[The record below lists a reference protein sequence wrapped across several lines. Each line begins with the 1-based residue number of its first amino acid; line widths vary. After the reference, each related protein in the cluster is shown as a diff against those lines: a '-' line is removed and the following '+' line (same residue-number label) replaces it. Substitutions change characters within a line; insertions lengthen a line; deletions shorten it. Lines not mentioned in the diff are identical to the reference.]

1 MVGIGTTTVTPG
13 FKEWKDDLPKE
24 PTGDVKKR
32 YVVSCISPSDWTDI
46 HTLLLKDGTLDDNIP
61 SDIVECSD
69 NKLHSGTRGTY
80 KLTESEA
87 SDLRKHPKVRCV
99 DIDAAYYAGTYAID
113 PALMMDSAVQTERYA
128 TTVKNLRGSQ
138 NISSFLPTTPTS
150 ADKNRA
156 GYQLLRCKQKDNA
169 WGNNVTQI
177 INDKLASYGDGS
189 DVDCIVADQAMWFGH
204 IEFQNNLG
212 GPVEYNAQNV
222 LVKKGISSTSGTCD
236 VLDLVLDAPY
246 YIDPDYFNANP
257 GARLTTRWDG
267 TTVPL
272 ESVAIGWWMDASKR
286 SAEFASAGTTG
297 TISSYSRARCNGDN
311 TANHSAGS
319 TQYHGTPCASQ
330 VYGRQYGFAYNANK
344 WFINSYGWY
353 GTGMEIYFDIV
364 KIFHQTKPVNAS
376 YGTKDP
382 TITSNSMGYRKDLPI
397 SANYYYR
404 VGLSGHIEVSYSA
417 DVTTSDY
424 TYTSYL
430 GASNEPRWS
439 EQTAANSYSESISY
453 ATASTTGPGGASLN
467 NIFDNDASTFV
478 NMGSGHADISY
489 LWLTHAM
496 LTDVVKI
503 TIGYDGH
510 GWVGYNGVGQDSANC
525 IRVDNGQAYGANGV
539 TGSPTEIIL
548 YDGTSTNTPI
558 YSGQLTNLNFIEYPN
573 VNGTGGSNR
582 GAGSRCHVY
591 YIKVQRSTDN
601 VLTEITY
608 SSTLSYELSGTD
620 KAGSISGFN
629 PTITMNSYDTITFNV
644 NSPGHPFW
652 IKNQA
657 GTGIGNAASNVTNN
671 GTDNGTVTF
680 KPVVGATY
688 YYQCELH
695 SSMVGSINVGNSV
708 AAGVSYDSTST
719 PAFMDNFS
727 QGAIRFEYADN
738 ALTIAGDEMIDA
750 GVIFVCSSGN
760 TNQKLVKYDHPDYN
774 NYYSTVSPDSGY
786 DVNWSTYAGYQAYNS
801 INRQGFP
808 GQIGKQVDAI
818 SGITTYRTIPVGAM
832 DPALQSTS
840 GTGQERKVFYSNMGN
855 LVPYYA
861 PAADTLA
868 ATDAN
873 NSPRYNRY
881 DAYYTLNST
890 QSLESEDCSF
900 GGTSSAC
907 PVSCGV
913 IATKLQYNRGWT
925 VEDVLNWVTVGV
937 GTQSESAFYN
947 GPEASSANS
956 SDWADNKSIQG
967 GNPIVIWD
975 APTGN
980 EDIDGDDKIAVRLKN
995 ASGLKMTGINFINT

>member
-32 YVVSCISPSDWTDI
+32 YVVSCNSPTDWTDI
-46 HTLLLKDGTLDDNIP
+46 HTLLLKDGTLEDNIP

-99 DIDAAYYAGTYAID
+99 DIDSSYYAGTYAID
-113 PALMMDSAVQTERYA
+113 PALLMDSAVQVERYA
-128 TTVKNLRGSQ
+128 STVKNIRGNQ
-138 NISSFLPTTPTS
+138 NVGTFLPTTPTS

-169 WGNNVTQI
+169 WGNNVSQVL
-177 INDKLASYGDGS
+177 NDKLASYGDGS

-212 GPVEYNAQNV
+212 GPVQYNAQNV

-246 YIDPDYFNANP
+246 YIDPDYFNADP
-257 GARLTTRWDG
+257 AARLTTRWDG

-272 ESVAIGWWMDASKR
+272 ESVAIGWWMDANKR

-297 TISSYSRARCNGDN
+297 TINDAYYTRARCNGDN
-311 TANHSAGS
+311 TSNHAAGS

-344 WFINSYGWY
+344 WFINSYGAY
-353 GTGMEIYFDIV
+353 GTGMEVYFDIV
-364 KIFHQTKPVNAS
+364 KIFHQTKPVNEN

-417 DVTTSDY
+417 DVTHS
-424 TYTSYL
+424 
-430 GASNEPRWS
+430 GASAY
-439 EQTAANSYSESISY
+439 T
-453 ATASTTGPGGASLN
+453 
-467 NIFDNDASTFV
+467 
-478 NMGSGHADISY
+478 MSG
-489 LWLTHAM
+489 
-496 LTDVVKI
+496 
-503 TIGYDGH
+503 
-510 GWVGYNGVGQDSANC
+510 N
-525 IRVDNGQAYGANGV
+525 
-539 TGSPTEIIL
+539 
-548 YDGTSTNTPI
+548 
-558 YSGQLTNLNFIEYPN
+558 
-573 VNGTGGSNR
+573 
-582 GAGSRCHVY
+582 
-591 YIKVQRSTDN
+591 
-601 VLTEITY
+601 
-608 SSTLSYELSGTD
+608 D
-620 KAGSISGFN
+620 KAGSISGNN
-629 PTITMNSYDTITFNV
+629 PTITMNAFDTITFNV
-644 NSPGHPFW
+644 NTPGHPFW

-680 KPVVGATY
+680 RPVVGATY

-695 SSMVGSINVGNSV
+695 ASMVGDINVGNSV

-738 ALTIAGDEMIDA
+738 SLTIAGDEMIDA

-808 GQIGKQVDAI
+808 GQIGKQVDTI

-840 GTGQERKVFYSNMGN
+840 GTGQERKVWYSNMGN

-890 QSLESEDCSF
+890 QSLESEDCAF

-907 PVSCGV
+907 PVSCGI
-913 IATKLQYNRGWT
+913 IATKLQYNREWT

-956 SDWADNKSIQG
+956 SDWTDNKSIQG

-995 ASGLKMTGINFINT
+995 ANGLKMSGINFINT

>member
-150 ADKNRA
+150 VDKNRA

-397 SANYYYR
+397 SANYYYQ

-417 DVTTSDY
+417 DVTHS
-424 TYTSYL
+424 
-430 GASNEPRWS
+430 GASAY
-439 EQTAANSYSESISY
+439 TIS
-453 ATASTTGPGGASLN
+453 GN
-467 NIFDNDASTFV
+467 
-478 NMGSGHADISY
+478 
-489 LWLTHAM
+489 
-496 LTDVVKI
+496 
-503 TIGYDGH
+503 
-510 GWVGYNGVGQDSANC
+510 
-525 IRVDNGQAYGANGV
+525 
-539 TGSPTEIIL
+539 
-548 YDGTSTNTPI
+548 
-558 YSGQLTNLNFIEYPN
+558 
-573 VNGTGGSNR
+573 
-582 GAGSRCHVY
+582 
-591 YIKVQRSTDN
+591 
-601 VLTEITY
+601 
-608 SSTLSYELSGTD
+608 D
-620 KAGSISGFN
+620 KAGSISGNN
-629 PTITMNSYDTITFNV
+629 PTINSYDTITFNV

-652 IKNQA
+652 IKTQA

-671 GTDNGTVTF
+671 GTDNGTVSF

-832 DPALQSTS
+832 DPALQSTA

-925 VEDVLNWVTVGV
+925 VEDILNWVTVGV

-956 SDWADNKSIQG
+956 SDWTDNKSIQG

-980 EDIDGDDKIAVRLKN
+980 EDIDGDDKVAVRLKN
-995 ASGLKMTGINFINT
+995 ANGLKMSGINFINT

>member
-46 HTLLLKDGTLDDNIP
+46 HTLLLKDGTLEDNIP

-87 SDLRKHPKVRCV
+87 SDLRNHPKVRCV

-150 ADKNRA
+150 VDKNRA

-246 YIDPDYFNANP
+246 YIDPDYFNADP
-257 GARLTTRWDG
+257 AGRLTTRWDG

-272 ESVAIGWWMDASKR
+272 ESVAIGWWMDANKR

-397 SANYYYR
+397 SANYYYQ

-417 DVTTSDY
+417 DVTHS
-424 TYTSYL
+424 
-430 GASNEPRWS
+430 GASAY
-439 EQTAANSYSESISY
+439 TIS
-453 ATASTTGPGGASLN
+453 GN
-467 NIFDNDASTFV
+467 
-478 NMGSGHADISY
+478 
-489 LWLTHAM
+489 
-496 LTDVVKI
+496 
-503 TIGYDGH
+503 
-510 GWVGYNGVGQDSANC
+510 
-525 IRVDNGQAYGANGV
+525 
-539 TGSPTEIIL
+539 
-548 YDGTSTNTPI
+548 
-558 YSGQLTNLNFIEYPN
+558 
-573 VNGTGGSNR
+573 
-582 GAGSRCHVY
+582 
-591 YIKVQRSTDN
+591 
-601 VLTEITY
+601 
-608 SSTLSYELSGTD
+608 D
-620 KAGSISGFN
+620 KAGSISGNN

-680 KPVVGATY
+680 RPVVGATY

-695 SSMVGSINVGNSV
+695 SSMVGSINVGNGV

-719 PAFMDNFS
+719 PEFMDNFT

-832 DPALQSTS
+832 DPALQSTA

-890 QSLESEDCSF
+890 QSFESEDCSF

-925 VEDVLNWVTVGV
+925 VEDILNWVTVGV

-956 SDWADNKSIQG
+956 SDWTDNKSIQG

-975 APTGN
+975 APT
-980 EDIDGDDKIAVRLKN
+980 AVSYTHLR
-995 ASGLKMTGINFINT
+995 AHET

>member
-46 HTLLLKDGTLDDNIP
+46 HTLLLKDGTLEDNIP

-87 SDLRKHPKVRCV
+87 SDLRNHPKVRCV

-150 ADKNRA
+150 VDKNRA

-246 YIDPDYFNANP
+246 YIDPDYFNADP
-257 GARLTTRWDG
+257 AGRLTTRWDG

-272 ESVAIGWWMDASKR
+272 ESVAIGWWMDANKR

-397 SANYYYR
+397 SANYYYQ

-417 DVTTSDY
+417 DVTHS
-424 TYTSYL
+424 
-430 GASNEPRWS
+430 GASAY
-439 EQTAANSYSESISY
+439 TIS
-453 ATASTTGPGGASLN
+453 GN
-467 NIFDNDASTFV
+467 
-478 NMGSGHADISY
+478 
-489 LWLTHAM
+489 
-496 LTDVVKI
+496 
-503 TIGYDGH
+503 
-510 GWVGYNGVGQDSANC
+510 
-525 IRVDNGQAYGANGV
+525 
-539 TGSPTEIIL
+539 
-548 YDGTSTNTPI
+548 
-558 YSGQLTNLNFIEYPN
+558 
-573 VNGTGGSNR
+573 
-582 GAGSRCHVY
+582 
-591 YIKVQRSTDN
+591 
-601 VLTEITY
+601 
-608 SSTLSYELSGTD
+608 D
-620 KAGSISGFN
+620 KAGSISGNN

-652 IKNQA
+652 IKTQA

-680 KPVVGATY
+680 RPVVGATY

-695 SSMVGSINVGNSV
+695 SSMVGSINVGNGV

-719 PAFMDNFS
+719 PEFMDNFT

-832 DPALQSTS
+832 DPALQSTA

-890 QSLESEDCSF
+890 QSFESEDCSF

-925 VEDVLNWVTVGV
+925 VEDILNWVTVGV

-956 SDWADNKSIQG
+956 SDWTDNKSIQG

-980 EDIDGDDKIAVRLKN
+980 EDIDGDDKVAVRLKN
-995 ASGLKMTGINFINT
+995 AAGLKMSGINFINT

>member
-150 ADKNRA
+150 VDKNRA

-397 SANYYYR
+397 SANYYYQ

-417 DVTTSDY
+417 DVTHS
-424 TYTSYL
+424 
-430 GASNEPRWS
+430 GASAY
-439 EQTAANSYSESISY
+439 TIS
-453 ATASTTGPGGASLN
+453 GN
-467 NIFDNDASTFV
+467 
-478 NMGSGHADISY
+478 
-489 LWLTHAM
+489 
-496 LTDVVKI
+496 
-503 TIGYDGH
+503 
-510 GWVGYNGVGQDSANC
+510 
-525 IRVDNGQAYGANGV
+525 
-539 TGSPTEIIL
+539 
-548 YDGTSTNTPI
+548 
-558 YSGQLTNLNFIEYPN
+558 
-573 VNGTGGSNR
+573 
-582 GAGSRCHVY
+582 
-591 YIKVQRSTDN
+591 
-601 VLTEITY
+601 
-608 SSTLSYELSGTD
+608 D
-620 KAGSISGFN
+620 KAGSISGNN

-652 IKNQA
+652 IKTQA

-832 DPALQSTS
+832 DPALQSTA

-925 VEDVLNWVTVGV
+925 VEDILNWVTVGV

-956 SDWADNKSIQG
+956 SDWTDNKSIQG

-980 EDIDGDDKIAVRLKN
+980 EDIDGDDKVAVRLKN
-995 ASGLKMTGINFINT
+995 ANGLKMSGINFINT

>member
-46 HTLLLKDGTLDDNIP
+46 HTLLLKDGTLEDNIP

-87 SDLRKHPKVRCV
+87 SDLRNHPKVRCV

-150 ADKNRA
+150 VDKNRA

-246 YIDPDYFNANP
+246 YIDPDYFNADP
-257 GARLTTRWDG
+257 AGRLTTRWDG

-272 ESVAIGWWMDASKR
+272 ESVAIGWWMDANKR

-397 SANYYYR
+397 SANYYYQ

-417 DVTTSDY
+417 DVTHS
-424 TYTSYL
+424 
-430 GASNEPRWS
+430 GASAY
-439 EQTAANSYSESISY
+439 TIS
-453 ATASTTGPGGASLN
+453 GN
-467 NIFDNDASTFV
+467 
-478 NMGSGHADISY
+478 
-489 LWLTHAM
+489 
-496 LTDVVKI
+496 
-503 TIGYDGH
+503 
-510 GWVGYNGVGQDSANC
+510 
-525 IRVDNGQAYGANGV
+525 
-539 TGSPTEIIL
+539 
-548 YDGTSTNTPI
+548 
-558 YSGQLTNLNFIEYPN
+558 
-573 VNGTGGSNR
+573 
-582 GAGSRCHVY
+582 
-591 YIKVQRSTDN
+591 
-601 VLTEITY
+601 
-608 SSTLSYELSGTD
+608 D
-620 KAGSISGFN
+620 KAGSISGNN

-680 KPVVGATY
+680 RPVVGATY

-695 SSMVGSINVGNSV
+695 SSMVGSINVGNGV

-719 PAFMDNFS
+719 PEFMDNFT

-832 DPALQSTS
+832 DPALQSTA

-890 QSLESEDCSF
+890 QSFESEDCSF

-925 VEDVLNWVTVGV
+925 VEDILNWVTVGV

-956 SDWADNKSIQG
+956 SDWTDNKSIQG

-980 EDIDGDDKIAVRLKN
+980 EDIDGDDKVAVRLKN
-995 ASGLKMTGINFINT
+995 AAGLKMSGINFINT

>member
-13 FKEWKDDLPKE
+13 FKEWKDTLPKE

-32 YVVSCISPSDWTDI
+32 YVVSCIAPGDWTDI

-61 SDIVECSD
+61 TDIVECSD

-99 DIDAAYYAGTYAID
+99 DIDTAYYAGTYAPD
-113 PALMMDSAVQTERYA
+113 PALLMDSAVQTERYA
-128 TTVKNLRGSQ
+128 STVKNLRGSQ

-397 SANYYYR
+397 SANYYYQ
-404 VGLSGHIEVSYSA
+404 VGLNGHIEVSYSA
-417 DVTTSDY
+417 DVTHS
-424 TYTSYL
+424 
-430 GASNEPRWS
+430 GASAY
-439 EQTAANSYSESISY
+439 T
-453 ATASTTGPGGASLN
+453 
-467 NIFDNDASTFV
+467 
-478 NMGSGHADISY
+478 MSG
-489 LWLTHAM
+489 
-496 LTDVVKI
+496 
-503 TIGYDGH
+503 
-510 GWVGYNGVGQDSANC
+510 N
-525 IRVDNGQAYGANGV
+525 
-539 TGSPTEIIL
+539 
-548 YDGTSTNTPI
+548 
-558 YSGQLTNLNFIEYPN
+558 
-573 VNGTGGSNR
+573 
-582 GAGSRCHVY
+582 
-591 YIKVQRSTDN
+591 
-601 VLTEITY
+601 
-608 SSTLSYELSGTD
+608 D
-620 KAGSISGFN
+620 KAGSISGNN

-644 NSPGHPFW
+644 NTPGHPFW

-657 GTGIGNAASNVTNN
+657 GTGQGNAASNVTNN

-680 KPVVGATY
+680 RPVVGATY
-688 YYQCELH
+688 YYQCEFH
-695 SSMVGSINVGNSV
+695 SSMGGLINVGNSV

-786 DVNWSTYAGYQAYNS
+786 NVNWSTYAGYQAYNS

-832 DPALQSTS
+832 DPALQSTA

-913 IATKLQYNRGWT
+913 IATKLQYNREWT
-925 VEDVLNWVTVGV
+925 VEDILNWVTVGV

-956 SDWADNKSIQG
+956 SDWTDNKSIQG

>member
-1 MVGIGTTTVTPG
+1 MVGIGATTVTPG

-46 HTLLLKDGTLDDNIP
+46 HTLLLKDGTLEDNIP

-212 GPVEYNAQNV
+212 GPVQYNAQNV

-246 YIDPDYFNANP
+246 YIDPDYFNADP
-257 GARLTTRWDG
+257 AARLTTRWDG

-272 ESVAIGWWMDASKR
+272 ESVAIGWWMDANKR

-297 TISSYSRARCNGDN
+297 TISSYTRARCNGDN

-364 KIFHQTKPVNAS
+364 KIFHQTKPVNEN

-417 DVTTSDY
+417 DVTASSGGGSPSNYSISVTNS
-424 TYTSYL
+424 
-430 GASNEPRWS
+430 GASAYVLNGTDSNGSVSGNNATINCAAGDTINFNVSVSGHPFWIKTVS
-439 EQTAANSYSESISY
+439 QTGTS
-453 ATASTTGPGGASLN
+453 GGAS
-467 NIFDNDASTFV
+467 
-478 NMGSGHADISY
+478 
-489 LWLTHAM
+489 
-496 LTDVVKI
+496 
-503 TIGYDGH
+503 
-510 GWVGYNGVGQDSANC
+510 
-525 IRVDNGQAYGANGV
+525 GV
-539 TGSPTEIIL
+539 TNNGAQS
-548 YDGTSTNTPI
+548 GTVSFTPSTA
-558 YSGQLTNLNFIEYPN
+558 
-573 VNGTGGSNR
+573 GTY
-582 GAGSRCHVY
+582 Y
-591 YIKVQRSTDN
+591 YICQYHGGMVGTIN
-601 VLTEITY
+601 VA
-608 SSTLSYELSGTD
+608 SSGGGLVYALSGTD
-620 KAGSISGFN
+620 KAGSISGNN
-629 PTITMNSYDTITFNV
+629 PTITMNAFDTITFNV
-644 NSPGHPFW
+644 NAPGHPFW

-657 GTGIGNAASNVTNN
+657 GTGQGNAASNVTNN

-680 KPVVGATY
+680 RPVVGATY
-688 YYQCELH
+688 YYQCENH
-695 SSMVGSINVGNSV
+695 GSMVGSINVGNSV

-832 DPALQSTS
+832 DPALQSTA

-855 LVPYYA
+855 LIPYYA

-890 QSLESEDCSF
+890 QSLESEDCAF

-907 PVSCGV
+907 PVSCGL
-913 IATKLQYNRGWT
+913 IATKLQYNREWT

-947 GPEASSANS
+947 GPEASTANS
-956 SDWADNKSIQG
+956 SDWTDNKSIQG
-967 GNPIVIWD
+967 GNPVVIWD

-995 ASGLKMTGINFINT
+995 ANGLKMSGINFINT